1 MSSELDK
8 LVEAVTEL
16 VVKEL
21 SESGT
26 APAAARPVEA
36 PKQAGLPLL
45 VVAGPE
51 PPQDRLWAPL
61 LEASGL
67 ARSVL
72 VWNGGRQDQL
82 PSGCSGWKIEAR
94 SGQWGR
100 LVSGFKAVVLLGS
113 ELSVLGSLANL
124 GGDGLVPAGVAVA
137 ALAAGKPVFVD
148 DHYYDQFRRRSSRL
162 PAGLVRRFEELYR
175 VVCSF
180 GVEMG
185 TSQELAAF
193 LGSLGTGSGGGSP
206 LARSGGRDVVTVEDV
221 EAVRHSGVSRMQVA
235 LGTIVTPLAAQ
246 KAAEWGIE
254 VSFQ

>member
-8 LVEAVTEL
+8 LVEAITEL

-21 SESGT
+21 SDSAT
-26 APAAARPVEA
+26 APAAVQPVTA
-36 PKQAGLPLL
+36 HKQAGLPVL

-51 PPQDRLWAPL
+51 VPQDRLWAPL
-61 LEASGL
+61 LEASNL

-72 VWNGGRQDQL
+72 VWSGGRQDQL
-82 PSGCSGWKIEAR
+82 PAGCSGWKIEAR

-100 LVSGFKAVVLLGS
+100 LVSGYKAVVLLGA
-113 ELSVLGSLANL
+113 ELSVLGSMANL

-148 DHYYDQFRRRSSRL
+148 DHFYEQFRRHCSRL
-162 PAGLVRRFEELYR
+162 PAGLVRRFEEFYR
-175 VVCSF
+175 VACSF

-185 TSQELAAF
+185 TARELAAF
-193 LGSLGTGSGGGSP
+193 LGSLGTSSGGSSP
-206 LARSGGRDVVTVEDV
+206 LAKSGGRDVVTVEDV

-254 VSFQ
+254 VSYQ